1 MDCIRLIRSEH
12 ARLEGRPLAPAF
24 HLAVIEEAL
33 HYINAQVT
41 CSGSPLEP
49 EDREE
54 LGAAC
59 TEALEALE
67 ALASL
72 KSSARSFPG

>member
-12 ARLEGRPLAPAF
+12 ARLEGRPLANAF

-33 HYINAQVT
+33 HYINTRIA
-41 CSGSPLEP
+41 SSDGPLEP
-49 EDREE
+49 EDRQE

-59 TEALEALE
+59 TEALEALADLRTS
-67 ALASL
+67 ALN
-72 KSSARSFPG
+72 FP

>member
-12 ARLEGRPLAPAF
+12 ARLVGRSLAPAF

-33 HYINAQVT
+33 KFI
-41 CSGSPLEP
+41 SGRLGSPRPLEDD
-49 EDREE
+49 ERRE

-59 TEALEALE
+59 IEALE
-67 ALASL
+67 ALADL
-72 KSSARSFPG
+72 QPTAR

>member
-33 HYINAQVT
+33 HYLNARIS
-41 CSGSPLEP
+41 CSDSLLRP

-59 TEALEALE
+59 AEALE
-67 ALASL
+67 ALANL
-72 KSSARSFPG
+72 KTSARSFPG